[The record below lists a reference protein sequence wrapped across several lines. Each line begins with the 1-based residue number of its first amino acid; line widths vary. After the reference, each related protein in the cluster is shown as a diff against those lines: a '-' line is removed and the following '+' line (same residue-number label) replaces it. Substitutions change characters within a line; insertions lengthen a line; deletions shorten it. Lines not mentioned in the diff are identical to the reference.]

1 MILAASVTWP
11 EVAQSALFVVMGL
24 GTLYMLSNRF

>member
-11 EVAQSALFVVMGL
+11 EVVQSALFVVLGL
-24 GTLYMLSNRF
+24 GTLYFVYNHR